1 MNTGS
6 EDRVLVV
13 EEPDGRETLK
23 LGLEMAG
30 YRVDLADDG
39 EAGLLVAAARTPA
52 AAIIDLK
59 VPIVDGWALAEALR
73 CMLGNAI
80 TLVAVTSGDERDERE
95 RSRVAGFDRHLVK
108 PVSPN
113 QVHQT
118 LRQVFAHGYASAGT
132 GGGKNGDRKRRVAGH
147 GSGR

>member
-6 EDRVLVV
+6 DDRVLVV

-52 AAIIDLK
+52 AAIIDVK
-59 VPIVDGWALAEALR
+59 VPIVDGWSLAEALR
-73 CMLGNAI
+73 CMLGKAI
-80 TLVAVTSGDERDERE
+80 TLVAVTSRDETAERE
-95 RSRVAGFDRHLVK
+95 RSRIAGFDKHLVK

-118 LRQVFAHGYASAGT
+118 LRQMFAH
-132 GGGKNGDRKRRVAGH
+132 
-147 GSGR
+147 

>member
-1 MNTGS
+1 MKTGR

-13 EEPDGRETLK
+13 EEPDGREMLK

-30 YRVDLADDG
+30 YRVDLADDR

-52 AAIIDLK
+52 AAIIDVK
-59 VPIVDGWALAEALR
+59 VPIVDGWSLAEALR
-73 CMLGNAI
+73 CMLGKAI
-80 TLVAVTSGDERDERE
+80 TLVAVTSRDETAERE
-95 RSRVAGFDRHLVK
+95 RSRIAGFDRHLVK

-118 LRQVFAHGYASAGT
+118 LRQMFAH
-132 GGGKNGDRKRRVAGH
+132 
-147 GSGR
+147 

>member
-13 EEPDGRETLK
+13 EEPDGRDTLK

-39 EAGLLVAAARTPA
+39 EVGLLLAAARTPA

-59 VPIVDGWALAEALR
+59 VPIIDGWSLAESLR
-73 CMLGNAI
+73 GVFGKAI
-80 TLVAVTSGDERDERE
+80 RLIAVTSRTIQKSASGAEPRD
-95 RSRVAGFDRHLVK
+95 SI
-108 PVSPN
+108 S
-113 QVHQT
+113 T
-118 LRQVFAHGYASAGT
+118 
-132 GGGKNGDRKRRVAGH
+132 
-147 GSGR
+147 

>member
-6 EDRVLVV
+6 DDRVLVV

-52 AAIIDLK
+52 AAIIDLE
-59 VPIVDGWALAEALR
+59 VPIIDGWSLAEALR
-73 CMLGNAI
+73 CMLGKAI
-80 TLVAVTSGDERDERE
+80 TLVAVTSRDEPDERE
-95 RSRVAGFDRHLVK
+95 RSRTAGFDKHLVK

-118 LRQVFAHGYASAGT
+118 LRQMFAH
-132 GGGKNGDRKRRVAGH
+132 
-147 GSGR
+147 

>member
-59 VPIVDGWALAEALR
+59 APIVDGWSLAEALR
-73 CMLGNAI
+73 CMLGKAI
-80 TLVAVTSGDERDERE
+80 TLVAVTSRDEPIERE
-95 RSRVAGFDRHLVK
+95 RSRIAGFDKHLVK

-118 LRQVFAHGYASAGT
+118 LRQMFAH
-132 GGGKNGDRKRRVAGH
+132 
-147 GSGR
+147 